1 LESPRH
7 EEELHKKNVE
17 HGEHINMTQAL
28 DKLTIKGFKS
38 IRTLEDF
45 ELTNLNVLIG
55 GNGAGKSNFIDFFR
69 MLRAMM
75 ELPLPGL
82 TSASL
87 KAYIADGGGSDDFL
101 FNGPKITEQ
110 IEVETRFGL
119 NGYRFKLAPTAD
131 ETFIINDEARFY
143 TTGWW
148 EMGSGQTTP
157 ELLRDRDKRGA
168 AGRRNVASYVYDA
181 ISSWKIYHFHDTSK
195 VAPMRRFETIDD
207 SDYLRFDAAN
217 IAPFL
222 LDLKNSEKSTY
233 NQIVDTIRLVTP
245 FFDNFILK
253 PNKNE
258 KVRLR
263 WRQKGSDYP
272 LKPHHLSDGTLRFI
286 CLTTALLQ
294 PEPPST
300 IIIDEPELGLHPYA
314 IEILAELIQSTSKK
328 TQLIVSTQSPSIV
341 DCFKPEDIIV
351 VNRKKGASV
360 FQRLN
365 KHEFS
370 SWLEDYSLGDLWRKN
385 IFTGGPVH
393 E

>member
-1 LESPRH
+1 MPY
-7 EEELHKKNVE
+7 
-17 HGEHINMTQAL
+17 TL

-38 IRTLEDF
+38 IQKLEEF
-45 ELTNLNVLIG
+45 ELTNLNILIG

-69 MLRAMM
+69 LLRAMM
-75 ELPLPGL
+75 ELSLPSL
-82 TSASL
+82 ANASL
-87 KAYIADGGGSDDFL
+87 HAYIADGGGSDDFL

-110 IEVETRFGL
+110 IEVVTRFGP
-119 NGYRFKLAPTAD
+119 NGYRFKLSPTVE
-131 ETFIINDEARFY
+131 ETFIINEEARY
-143 TTGWW
+143 YEWGTSKWW
-148 EMGSGQTTP
+148 EMGSGQTMP
-157 ELLRDRDKRGA
+157 ELLRDKDRMGA
-168 AGRRNVASYVYDA
+168 VGGPNVASYVYET
-181 ISSWKIYHFHDTSK
+181 ISSWKIYHFHDTSR

-222 LDLKNSEKSTY
+222 LDLKNNEKSAY
-233 NQIVDTIRLVTP
+233 KQIVDTIRLVSP
-245 FFDNFILK
+245 FFDDFILK
-253 PNKNE
+253 PNKKE

-272 LKPHHLSDGTLRFI
+272 LKPQHLSDGTLRFI

-294 PEPPST
+294 PDPPST

-314 IEILAELIQSTSKK
+314 IEILAELMMATSKK
-328 TQLIVSTQSPSIV
+328 TQLVVSTQSPSLV
-341 DCFKPEDIIV
+341 DYFEPEDITV

-365 KHEFS
+365 KNDFS

-385 IFTGGPVH
+385 IVTGGPAH

>member
-1 LESPRH
+1 
-7 EEELHKKNVE
+7 
-17 HGEHINMTQAL
+17 MAQAL
-28 DKLTIKGFKS
+28 DKITIKGFKS
-38 IRTLEDF
+38 IQTLENF

-87 KAYIADGGGSDDFL
+87 QAYIADGGGSDDFL

-110 IEVETRFGL
+110 IEVETRFGS

-131 ETFIINDEARFY
+131 ETFIINDEASY
-143 TTGWW
+143 YDGGTTGWW
-148 EMGSGQTTP
+148 DLGSGHTSP
-157 ELLRDRDKRGA
+157 VLLRDKDRKGA
-168 AGRRNVASYVYDA
+168 AGGRSVESYVYDA

-195 VAPMRRFETIDD
+195 LAPMRRYETIDD

-222 LDLKNSEKSTY
+222 LNLKNNKRSNKKNTY

-245 FFDNFILK
+245 FFDDFILK
-253 PNKNE
+253 QNINE

-294 PEPPST
+294 PNPPST

-314 IEILAELIQSTSKK
+314 IEILAELIVATSKK
-328 TQLIVSTQSPSIV
+328 TQLIISTQSPSLV
-341 DCFKPEDIIV
+341 DYFEPEDIIV
-351 VNRKKGASV
+351 VNRKNGASV
-360 FQRLN
+360 FNRLN
-365 KHEFS
+365 KDELS
-370 SWLEDYSLGDLWRKN
+370 SWLNDYSLGDLWRKN
-385 IFTGGPVH
+385 IVTGGPAN